1 MISREER
8 KAKRVIA
15 RHKLDNA
22 ILTLSDLEELLSF
35 NKRLRRRAIV
45 VRLNLLLFHKSLLE
59 EQK

>member
-8 KAKRVIA
+8 KLRKANA
-15 RHKLDNA
+15 RRKLDNA

-35 NKRLRRRAIV
+35 NKCLRRRAIV

-59 EQK
+59 KQE

>member
-8 KAKRVIA
+8 KARRVIA

-35 NKRLRRRAIV
+35 NKCLRRRAIV
-45 VRLNLLLFHKSLLE
+45 VRLNLLTFHKSLLE
-59 EQK
+59 KQK

>member
-8 KAKRVIA
+8 KAKRAIA

-35 NKRLRRRAIV
+35 NKCLRRRAIV

-59 EQK
+59 KQK

>member
-8 KAKRVIA
+8 KARRAIA

-35 NKRLRRRAIV
+35 NKCLRRRAIV

-59 EQK
+59 KQK

>member
-8 KAKRVIA
+8 KARRAIA
-15 RHKLDNA
+15 RHKLNNA

-35 NKRLRRRAIV
+35 NKCLRRRAIV

-59 EQK
+59 KQK